1 MYPYFSKQ
9 NEIINKVSKKDLDDA
24 IEDKIEQ
31 DDFRRYIIDALKEA
45 IEEQEENSRYYEK
58 LYNIVADEKDKNIL
72 RQIYLNEMKYKKIF
86 QDIYKMITGTEANIR
101 EDFEDIEIDDNITE
115 ELYESIEEQLDDI
128 EFYRMLM
135 SAFADLP
142 IRDMIYEVIIGKQ
155 RNSQQLSN
163 LYNKYR
169 MR

>member
-9 NEIINKVSKKDLDDA
+9 KEIINKIIKKDLDDA
-24 IEDKIEQ
+24 IEDKVEQ

-58 LYNIVADEKDKNIL
+58 LYNIVDDEKDKNIL

-86 QDIYKMITGTEANIR
+86 EEVYKMITGTDANIR

-115 ELYESIEEQLDDI
+115 ELYDSMEEQLDDI